1 MSTGARKTAVALL
14 YEGVGAPKVTAK
26 GKGDLAE
33 RIVEVAEAH
42 GVAVEENAALAEALS
57 AIELDQEIPIELYQA
72 VAQVISYVLRTA
84 QNAR

>member
-1 MSTGARKTAVALL
+1 MGTNPRKTAVALL
-14 YEGVGAPKVTAK
+14 YEGVGAPRVTAK
-26 GKGDLAE
+26 GKGELAE
-33 RIVEVAEAH
+33 RIVEIAEAH